1 MNKIKYFFILLIA
14 GASLVSCSKSDNNA
28 DVEPIRDFAVQYAT
42 DKATI
47 ESYLNTHFITVTE
60 NPGDV
65 SDMDVKIDSITDAA
79 SQLPIMSYKSN
90 VGTATFPQLKSKIV
104 NLYGVDHELYYLVLR
119 EGVGES
125 PMNTDNVLTSYS
137 GSYLTSVAAKG
148 TFSAYIK
155 TTSFEKVVYPTT
167 YLNLY
172 RTIFGWSETFPEFK
186 TGVVESNP
194 SNDGTTIYSDFGAG
208 VLFIPSGLGYF
219 TGKDAIPAYSPL
231 VFSFKLYKM
240 SRADNEFIVQN
251 GTIVSVADGIPD
263 YLEDLNHDGYVR
275 DYSNTTLYP
284 NPPVNPDD
292 TDGDGIPDFLDTD
305 DDGDGFTTR
314 LEITKPTTEF
324 GIVDGF
330 NFGPSKYYPYDAFTV
345 ANDPNTPN
353 IDESLNS
360 EPRGVP
366 AFSAT
371 GEPDYTSPGRL
382 RIYLDK
388 AHHTAKP

>member
-14 GASLVSCSKSDNNA
+14 GVSLVSCSKSDNNA
-28 DVEPIRDFAVQYAT
+28 DIESVRDFAVQYAT

-65 SDMDVKIDSITDAA
+65 SDMDIKIDSIKDVAT
-79 SQLPIMSYKSN
+79 QKPIMSYKSN
-90 VGTATFPQLKSKIV
+90 LGTATFPQLKSKIV
-104 NLYGVDHELYYLVLR
+104 NLYGVDFELYYLVLR

-125 PMNTDNVLTSYS
+125 PMNTDGVLTSYK

-155 TTSFEKVVYPTT
+155 ETSFEEVKYPQNIFDLTGVVT
-167 YLNLY
+167 
-172 RTIFGWSETFPEFK
+172 GWSEVFPEFK
-186 TGVVESNP
+186 TGSIDSKTNT
-194 SNDGTTIYSDFGAG
+194 DGTIIYKDFGAG
-208 VLFIPSGLGYF
+208 VMFIPSALGYY
-219 TGKDAIPAYSPL
+219 TGNGTIPSYSPL
-231 VFSFKLYKM
+231 VFGFKFYKIARFDHD
-240 SRADNEFIVQN
+240 S
-251 GTIVSVADGIPD
+251 DGIPD
-263 YLEDLNHDGYVR
+263 YLEDINHDGYVR
-275 DYSNTTLYP
+275 DYRNTSMYP

-324 GIVDGF
+324 GIVNGI

-345 ANDPNTPN
+345 QDDPATPN
-353 IDESLNS
+353 VNESFNS
-360 EPRGVP
+360 EPRGIP
-366 AFSAT
+366 AFAAT

-382 RIYLDK
+382 RIHLDK
-388 AHHTAKP
+388 AHHTSKP